1 MKLLIIVTLLT
12 IASST
17 SMQSFLTIETPSW
30 CGSVLPANMCGCQ
43 SSGCAFEEDTA
54 TCSAIGANTGST
66 TFTAGILKNCG
77 AASTKASCLSH
88 VAWDNRFG
96 GKVECAWCST
106 ACVHSHN
113 ADETCNGSGL
123 LDTFYTTTDTTTPE
137 PEPVV
142 PAGPSTKDIEDR
154 VEANGGLSAD
164 KTLLGITLAW
174 ENCNDLDLELFDP
187 QGGRIYW
194 NNL

>member
-1 MKLLIIVTLLT
+1 
-12 IASST
+12 
-17 SMQSFLTIETPSW
+17 
-30 CGSVLPANMCGCQ
+30 
-43 SSGCAFEEDTA
+43 
-54 TCSAIGANTGST
+54 
-66 TFTAGILKNCG
+66 
-77 AASTKASCLSH
+77 
-88 VAWDNRFG
+88 
-96 GKVECAWCST
+96 
-106 ACVHSHN
+106 
-113 ADETCNGSGL
+113 